1 MRHVKRKQRE
11 KESLEV
17 LDEWEQACPTA
28 NWGLR
33 GREEIERERER
44 EQ

>member
-1 MRHVKRKQRE
+1 
-11 KESLEV
+11 

-44 EQ
+44 E